1 MKVFHPLL
9 NDATE
14 PNPVETVAFRRNRW
28 VGPGLT
34 SIAILGGACKR
45 RCDQPS
51 RFGLLQKENLLGTT
65 SLSIN
70 ALASGMERTIRASY
84 VGFLY

>member
-1 MKVFHPLL
+1 MKVFHPVL

-28 VGPGLT
+28 CRPRINQYRHFG
-34 SIAILGGACKR
+34 R
-45 RCDQPS
+45 RLQAHVRS
-51 RFGLLQKENLLGTT
+51 TAEVGLLQKENLPGTT

-70 ALASGMERTIRASY
+70 ALALGMERTIRATY